1 MIPNWWPAT
10 ICNPAIVPE
19 NIMARSHAV
28 GEFPVKF
35 YGSHDYF
42 WLHRGR
48 VFLFH
53 EGDKG
58 NRYYNK
64 SHLMRVFS
72 KAISEAT
79 TAFQEWRTERESK
92 HAEASKKQNQKP
104 NFKPLKVIKPY
115 GSVSMPQ
122 VKLTTCDCLPN
133 QEHPCGEDSSC
144 MNRTMYIE
152 CNSSV
157 CPAGEKCENQ
167 RFTKREYPKLAPL
180 RTEDKGWGLSC
191 CEMIKKGQF
200 VIEYV
205 GELIDEEECK
215 KRLRKMQIENDT
227 KYYFL
232 TVEKDRIIDA
242 GPKGNDARFMNHSC
256 QPNTITQKW
265 TVNGAVRIGLFAIDD
280 IPAGNYTELTF
291 NYNLRCIGDK
301 KIKCECG
308 APNCSNYIG
317 VRPKVCYC
325 YLLIL
330 VNCYLLVY
338 VLTHMQRAVFESV
351 LKGRCQSI
359 IYQGLYVS

>member
-280 IPAGNYTELTF
+280 IPADTELTF

-317 VRPKVCYC
+317 VRPKGGVSDVYASDYC
-325 YLLIL
+325 RLLQPYIPPRREQI
-330 VNCYLLVY
+330 C
-338 VLTHMQRAVFESV
+338 
-351 LKGRCQSI
+351 
-359 IYQGLYVS
+359 